1 MAFEAALI
9 SCAGNSPKRRWMEN
23 HLKDLARKVM
33 KKSAETLTDSEKITL
48 NRWHKREQVSKDV
61 HAELEAKDSFGD
73 RLSDAMARIGGSWGF
88 IIGFVCFLIIWAV
101 INTIVLLTNAFD
113 PYPFIFLNL
122 VLSMLAAAQAPIIMM
137 AQNRQAEKDRA
148 MAEHDYQV
156 NLKAELEIMSLHEKF
171 DQMRADQLA
180 AMIAAQ
186 QEQIRLLTQLVQ
198 EKGART

>member
-1 MAFEAALI
+1 
-9 SCAGNSPKRRWMEN
+9 MEN

-33 KKSAETLTDSEKITL
+33 KKNAEALTDSEKITL
-48 NRWHKREQVSKDV
+48 SRWHKREQVSKDV
-61 HAELEAKDSFGD
+61 HAELEATESFGD
-73 RLSDAMARIGGSWGF
+73 RLSDNVAKFGGSWTF
-88 IIGFVCFLIIWAV
+88 ILAFVATLVVWAV
-101 INTIVLLTNAFD
+101 LNTIILLSDAFD

-122 VLSMLAAAQAPIIMM
+122 LLSMLAAAQAPIIMM

-171 DQMRADQLA
+171 DQMRTDQLA
-180 AMIAAQ
+180 AMISAQ

>member
-1 MAFEAALI
+1 
-9 SCAGNSPKRRWMEN
+9 MEN